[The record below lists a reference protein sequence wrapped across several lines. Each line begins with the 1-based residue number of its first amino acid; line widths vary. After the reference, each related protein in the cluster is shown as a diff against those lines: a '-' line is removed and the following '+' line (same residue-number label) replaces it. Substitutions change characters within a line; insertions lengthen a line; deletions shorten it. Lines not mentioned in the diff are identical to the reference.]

1 MAKLLRRRSL
11 TLNAFK
17 ALGALSSLN
26 ALPWLAAR
34 SAYAQT
40 APTSAPTSRIAPGT
54 TSGVTS
60 AAAVAEDTEPDNAS
74 PLARSLKAQRLPSD
88 GIVLDFPRLADTGN
102 AVPLVI
108 DVQAPTG
115 LTVVALEILLPEN
128 PNPNALLLALP
139 EPLISYRFSTRLRLA
154 ASQDAWVIVRYSDG
168 SRRAAH
174 APTIIT
180 SSACFDG
187 T

>member
-1 MAKLLRRRSL
+1 
-11 TLNAFK
+11 
-17 ALGALSSLN
+17 LS

-34 SAYAQT
+34 SAHAQAVPKGVT
-40 APTSAPTSRIAPGT
+40 PTSTT
-54 TSGVTS
+54 TSPVTS
-60 AAAVAEDTEPDNAS
+60 AAAVADDTEPDNAS

-139 EPLISYRFSTRLRLA
+139 EPLVSYRFSTRLRLA

-168 SRRAAH
+168 SKRAAH

>member
-11 TLNAFK
+11 ALNAFK
-17 ALGALSSLN
+17 ALGALGSLS

-34 SAYAQT
+34 SAHAQAVPKGVT
-40 APTSAPTSRIAPGT
+40 PTSTT
-54 TSGVTS
+54 TSPVTS
-60 AAAVAEDTEPDNAS
+60 AAAVADDTEPDNAS

-108 DVQAPTG
+108 DVQAPAG

-139 EPLISYRFSTRLRLA
+139 EPLVSYRFSTRLRLA

-168 SRRAAH
+168 SKRAAH